1 MITII
6 SGTNRPHSNT
16 FKLASYY
23 QQRLLE
29 KGAAAHLL
37 SLADLSADFI
47 SADMYSKAGNDAFR
61 PYQDRITATEKFIF
75 VIPEYNGSFPGIL
88 KTFVDACKFPD
99 SFFNKKAAL
108 VGLSSGKYGNVRG
121 VDHFTGVCHYVR
133 LHVLPLR
140 IHIPHIFNEFDAEGN
155 LYKEDTVRFTNE
167 QIAEFIRF

>member
-1 MITII
+1 MITIV
-6 SGTNRPHSNT
+6 SGTNRPNSNT

-23 QQRLLE
+23 QHRLTE
-29 KGAAAHLL
+29 KGVAAHMLA
-37 SLADLSADFI
+37 LADLQANFI
-47 SADMYSKAGNDAFR
+47 SADMYGKCSDAFR
-61 PYQDRITATEKFIF
+61 PIQDRITATEKFIF
-75 VIPEYNGSFPGIL
+75 IIPEYNGSFPGIL

-140 IHIPHIFNEFDAEGN
+140 IHIPHIFTEFNSEHK
-155 LYKEDTVRFTNE
+155 LYKEDTLRFTDE
-167 QIAEFIRF
+167 QIEEFIRF

>member
-16 FKLASYY
+16 FKLATYY
-23 QQRLLE
+23 QQKLTER
-29 KGAAAHLL
+29 GVASQIL
-37 SLADLSADFI
+37 SLTDLSVDFI
-47 SADMYSKAGNDAFR
+47 SADMYKSRSLAFQ

-88 KTFVDACKFPD
+88 KTFVDACQFPN

-133 LHVLPLR
+133 LQVLPLR
-140 IHIPHIFNEFDAEGN
+140 IHIPHIFQELDAEGN
-155 LYKEDTVRFTNE
+155 LHKEDTLRFTTE
-167 QIAEFIRF
+167 QIEEFIRF

>member
-1 MITII
+1 MITIV

-23 QQRLLE
+23 QRKLVE
-29 KGAAAHLL
+29 KGVGAHVL
-37 SLADLSADFI
+37 SLADLQANFI
-47 SADMYSKAGNDAFR
+47 SADMYGKCSATFK
-61 PYQDRITATEKFIF
+61 PVQERIIATEKFIF

-133 LHVLPLR
+133 LNVLPLR
-140 IHIPHIFNEFDAEGN
+140 IHIPHIFSELNEAGD
-155 LYKEDTVRFTNE
+155 LYKVDTLRFTNE
-167 QIAEFIRF
+167 QIEAFIRF

>member
-6 SGTNRPHSNT
+6 SGTNRLDSNT
-16 FKLASYY
+16 FKLANYY
-23 QQRLLE
+23 QHRLTE
-29 KGAAAHLL
+29 KGVASHIL
-37 SLADLSADFI
+37 SLADLPPDFI
-47 SADMYSKAGNDAFR
+47 SEDMYGKGREIFQ
-61 PYQDRITATEKFIF
+61 PIQDRVTATEKFIF

-108 VGLSSGKYGNVRG
+108 VGLSSGKYGNIRG

-140 IHIPHIFNEFDAEGN
+140 IHIPYIFNEFNSEDR

-167 QIAEFIRF
+167 QIEEFIRF